1 MGPDEFLQTCIMIDA
16 LLRKLSTIPSEDYGG
31 DTSQS
36 ISAQLH
42 SDGRVTIQGY
52 VDGYFEIQNH
62 QCEWVSS

>member
-1 MGPDEFLQTCIMIDA
+1 MDENEFIQTCIMIDA

-42 SDGRVTIQGY
+42 SDGRVEIQGY
-52 VDGYFEIQNH
+52 VDGFFEIQNH
-62 QCEWVSS
+62 QCEWTSS